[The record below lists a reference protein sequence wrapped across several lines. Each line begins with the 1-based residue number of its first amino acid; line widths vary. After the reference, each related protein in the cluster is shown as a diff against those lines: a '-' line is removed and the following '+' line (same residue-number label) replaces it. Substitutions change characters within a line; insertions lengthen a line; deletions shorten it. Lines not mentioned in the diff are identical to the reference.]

1 MMLVVKNLLVDAGDK
16 GRRFNPW
23 VAKIPWRRAWQ
34 PTPVFWHG
42 ESHGEKSL
50 EGHKESDMTEATAQH
65 KETKD
70 LYLENC
76 KMLMK
81 EIKEDIYR

>member
-1 MMLVVKNLLVDAGDK
+1 MLVVKNLLVDAGDK

-42 ESHGEKSL
+42 ESHGQRNLADYSPQ
-50 EGHKESDMTEATAQH
+50 GCRESDTTEAT
-65 KETKD
+65 
-70 LYLENC
+70 
-76 KMLMK
+76 
-81 EIKEDIYR
+81 